1 MTLILESSDRKFK
14 VTIINML
21 RAIQKKCRQH
31 VRTDGKCKQRDGKS
45 KKESMLNATHQKH
58 CNSNDEYL

>member
-1 MTLILESSDRKFK
+1 
-14 VTIINML
+14 ML